1 MKKMTF
7 GVLILVIIMAGFE
20 MIGVAS
26 IMPFMALVS
35 KPSVIETN
43 YYFNYLFNFFE
54 FKKHEIYIFYR
65 HFGFYNI
72 SVFNHV

>member
-1 MKKMTF
+1 MKTIKTILYFLSNYEKKMTF

-35 KPSVIETN
+35 KPFS
-43 YYFNYLFNFFE
+43 
-54 FKKHEIYIFYR
+54 YR
-65 HFGFYNI
+65 N
-72 SVFNHV
+72 